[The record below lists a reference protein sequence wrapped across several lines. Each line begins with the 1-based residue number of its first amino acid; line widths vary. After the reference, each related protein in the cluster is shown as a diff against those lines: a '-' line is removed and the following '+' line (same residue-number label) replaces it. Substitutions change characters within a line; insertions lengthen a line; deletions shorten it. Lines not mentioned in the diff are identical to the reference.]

1 MLFAVL
7 VGYIEIQSRGAPML
21 YRVAVTQLA
30 MFSADTLTAPAG
42 PQQQTEYVAA
52 TLLCKC

>member
-21 YRVAVTQLA
+21 YRAAVTQLA
-30 MFSADTLTAPAG
+30 MFSADTLTAPDGA
-42 PQQQTEYVAA
+42 QQQTEYVAA